1 VNINIFCK
9 IGKISLQILMILVVP
24 ILLYLSVFAQNKL
37 DIIVID
43 AGHGGKD
50 PGTIGISGIKEKD
63 IVLPVALKF
72 GELVQKSF
80 PEMKVIYTRSKDDYP
95 EVKERTIRANN
106 DRAKLF
112 ISIHANYKKQEE
124 TDKKG
129 FEIYILNKERFPEAV
144 QATTDENNLLMREE
158 SGKDDISEYI
168 FSSLVQTGYQKYSEV
183 LASKLQYHFSETTEI
198 PSRGVMQAGYW
209 VIVGSSMPSVLV
221 ECGYLSDPLEEK
233 YLSSPQGQDSIAR
246 ALFDAFVSYK
256 KYYEMY

>member
-1 VNINIFCK
+1 
-9 IGKISLQILMILVVP
+9 M
-24 ILLYLSVFAQNKL
+24 
-37 DIIVID
+37 IVID

-63 IVLPVALKF
+63 IVLPIALKF

-80 PEMKVIYTRSKDDYP
+80 PDMKVIYTRSKDDYP
-95 EVKERTIRANN
+95 EVKERTILANN

-129 FEIYILNKERFPEAV
+129 FEIYILNKERFPEAIQV
-144 QATTDENNLLMREE
+144 TTDENSLLKREE
-158 SGKDDISEYI
+158 YGNDEVSEYI
-168 FSSLVQTGYQKYSEV
+168 FSNLVLTGYQKYSEV
-183 LASKLQYHFSETTEI
+183 LASKLQYHFSETTAIE
-198 PSRGVMQAGYW
+198 SRGVMQAGYW
-209 VIVGSSMPSVLV
+209 VIVGSSMPSLLV
-221 ECGYLSDPLEEK
+221 ECGYLSDPSEEK
-233 YLSSPQGQDSIAR
+233 YLSSQQGQENVVR